1 MFVPAAGPTSPSHR
15 GAMGPTLSP
24 PKGGEGRSEGGGM
37 PQLEVSTFLPQ
48 LVWLAITFCLL
59 YVLMARIGL
68 PRVGGIIEAR
78 RRRIDD
84 DLARAAQLKSEAEA
98 VMAAYQ
104 QALATAR
111 SEAQA
116 VVKQTTD
123 RFAAEA
129 AERQRQL
136 SEALAEQTAAAERQ
150 IAAAK
155 QNALA
160 EMHGIAVDVGRSIA
174 EKVAGSTPDAARLA
188 RAVDQAIAERAR

>member
-1 MFVPAAGPTSPSHR
+1 
-15 GAMGPTLSP
+15 
-24 PKGGEGRSEGGGM
+24 M

-48 LVWLAITFCLL
+48 LVWLAITFILL
-59 YVLMARIGL
+59 YLLMARIGL

-84 DLARAAQLKSEAEA
+84 DLARAAQLKAEAEG
-98 VMAAYQ
+98 VMSAYQ

-111 SEAQA
+111 AEAQA
-116 VVKQTTD
+116 AVKETTD
-123 RFAAEA
+123 RLAAEA

-136 SEALAEQTAAAERQ
+136 TEALAEHTATAERR

-155 QNALA
+155 QQALA

-174 EKVAGSTPDAARLA
+174 EKVTGSAPDTASLAA
-188 RAVDQAIAERAR
+188 AVDRAMAERAS